1 MSLSGLPPLEDGDFY
16 LSLEGYKVFTEQ
28 YHLKRGYCC
37 KSNCRHC
44 PYGYDHKKE

>member
-1 MSLSGLPPLEDGDFY
+1 
-16 LSLEGYKVFTEQ
+16 EQ

-44 PYGYDHKKE
+44 PFGYDPKRN